1 MDISTSSNQFILT
14 TCEMYPRRRNTEF
27 YRSPEPR
34 VSCQNQRA
42 EHPGQML
49 NVTPDENREA
59 ARRLPR
65 IQPPNNLD
73 SFYLRNGYFS

>member
-1 MDISTSSNQFILT
+1 MSDSFNPPCLN

-34 VSCQNQRA
+34 ASCQSHQA
-42 EHPGQML
+42 EHPRDVLNITPGQ
-49 NVTPDENREA
+49 NREV

-65 IQPPNNLD
+65 IQPPNNSD
-73 SFYLRNGYFS
+73 SNMLRNGYFS